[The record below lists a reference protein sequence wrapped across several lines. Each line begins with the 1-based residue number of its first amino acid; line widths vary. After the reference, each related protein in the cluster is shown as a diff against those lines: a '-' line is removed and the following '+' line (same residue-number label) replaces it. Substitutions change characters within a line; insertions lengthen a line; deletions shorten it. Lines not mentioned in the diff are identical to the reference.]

1 MICDEHGAVVVDGGV
16 AGDDADNGGG
26 YFFPGVEFLAARR
39 GPELEEPGP
48 EGVNVEGFAVKFGLY
63 SGFTIVIPFGRL
75 GPGCADRRM
84 MTDLLDEEAIA
95 FIWSD
100 VFVGFT

>member
-1 MICDEHGAVVVDGGV
+1 MVSDEHRAVVVDARV
-16 AGDDADNGGG
+16 AGNNTDDGGG

-63 SGFTIVIPFGRL
+63 GGFTVVIPFDRL

-84 MTDLLDEEAIA
+84 VTDLLDEEAIA
-95 FIWSD
+95 FVWSD
-100 VFVGFT
+100 VFVSLT